1 MRVVFDTNILVLYF
15 KGNPS
20 RAILEAAFTG
30 SPATR
35 FSFYYSDKMFL
46 EYADVLTELTAED
59 PATFAPAFV
68 ADTLTSVRRWG
79 HLTHPLLTLD
89 ACSHEPDN
97 RFLECA
103 VTAEADYL
111 VTVNL
116 RHFPETYRGVT
127 IVPPSRLFSLL
138 FTETLPPN

>member
-15 KGNPS
+15 KGNPA

-30 SPATR
+30 VPETR
-35 FSFYYSDKMFL
+35 FSFFYSQEML
-46 EYADVLTELTAED
+46 REYADVLAELTVED

-68 ADTLTSVRRWG
+68 ADTLNSIRRWG
-79 HLTHPLLTLD
+79 HLIHSTLTLG

-103 VTAEADYL
+103 VTAQADYL

-116 RHFPETYRGVT
+116 RHFPATYQGVT
-127 IVPPSRLFSLL
+127 MVPPSRFYKLL
-138 FTETLPPN
+138 FTQ

>member
-15 KGNPS
+15 KGNPA

-35 FSFYYSDKMFL
+35 LSFFYSDRMFQ
-46 EYADVLTELTAED
+46 EYSDVLTGLTAED
-59 PATFAPAFV
+59 PATFAPAYV
-68 ADTLTSVRRWG
+68 TETLNSVRRWG
-79 HLTHPLLTLD
+79 HLTHPLFTLD
-89 ACSHEPDN
+89 VCSHEPDN

-103 VTAEADYL
+103 VTAQADYL

-116 RHFPETYRGVT
+116 RHFPKTYQSVAT
-127 IVPPSRLFSLL
+127 VPPARFYDLLFSV
-138 FTETLPPN
+138 